1 MGTISE
7 GATVLVTGGS
17 GFVGSHVADA
27 LTEHGFN
34 VRVLDRRES
43 PYVRDGQ
50 TMLVG
55 DLRNEDFLRE
65 AVSGCEAVF
74 HFAGIADIGEA
85 NAVPCLTAEV
95 NVLGTVNMISACVQ
109 AKVKR
114 FVFASTV
121 YVYSNEGGFYRAS
134 KQACES
140 FIETFSEQTGI
151 DYTVLRFGT
160 LYGRRAGMTNRIYAM
175 IHQALANGCI
185 QHPGNGQ
192 ARREFIHVR
201 DAAALSVKVLGSD
214 YANKHYVL
222 TGQERFCIAEAA
234 EMIREMLPGQI
245 EVDFAD
251 SEPEGHY
258 ELTPYAFAPRI
269 GHKLVPN
276 DFVDFGQ
283 GLLDCIHEQY
293 VPEDMAEAV

>member
-1 MGTISE
+1 MISE

-27 LTEHGFN
+27 LTEHGFD
-34 VRVLDRRES
+34 VRVLDRRPS
-43 PYVRDGQ
+43 PYLQPGQ
-50 TMLVG
+50 KMLVG
-55 DLRNEDFLRE
+55 DLRDEKFLKD
-65 AVSGCEAVF
+65 AVAGCEAVF

-85 NAVPCLTAEV
+85 NAVPALTAEV
-95 NVLGTVNMISACVQ
+95 NVLGTVNILTACVQ
-109 AKVKR
+109 ARVKR

-121 YVYSNEGGFYRAS
+121 YVYSNEGGFYKAS

-175 IHQALANGCI
+175 INEALASGCI
-185 QHPGNGQ
+185 RHPGNGK

-201 DAAALSVKVLGSD
+201 DAARLSVKALGPE

-234 EMIREMLPGQI
+234 EMIKEMLPGPI
-245 EVDFAD
+245 DIDFAD

-258 ELTPYAFAPRI
+258 KLTPYAFSPRI

-293 VPEDMAEAV
+293 VADELAEAV